1 VNRVFTLLCELTVN
15 LGMEGKGTTNVAC
28 RVQGSV
34 AGLHGCAALLVG
46 RPALARLAAL
56 LGTTELRCAPGHYL
70 WARLG
75 ARGALVVVRLLPLPP
90 EYAER
95 GCGRGDGTDGA
106 DGSDGADG
114 ADGADAL
121 PCWLSDAAA
130 CSLGLGA
137 ARAGGARE
145 AAAAARSPEL
155 VLLSGP
161 ITARAALP
169 PAASVDVSVAVVPG
183 AGADPRAA
191 RASARAAAAAPGVE
205 GPGAAGRADASRMTA
220 AELSLVSDRLVPI
233 VRANLAAQIWSEGM
247 STRASIGATALC
259 ITIGTV
265 RPRPGAA
272 AAPSAFAKVVLFDQ
286 HTAVSVTV
294 TTTPPPPPSAQGPS
308 SSPSRPADAQQPYA
322 NAAVAKWVREAGRSV
337 GGVSDELLRAALLIY
352 SALAPDSVRER
363 GGGGAVDGR
372 GGGGAEGGRGGG
384 GAEGGER
391 DAIIGI
397 VLKSPLHSEFYIVHI
412 IAINFENLWGRRYER
427 YHGNDAVGCE

>member
-1 VNRVFTLLCELTVN
+1 
-15 LGMEGKGTTNVAC
+15 MAGKGNVAVC
-28 RVQGSV
+28 RLQGCV

-46 RPALARLAAL
+46 RTALARLAAL
-56 LGTTELRCAPGHYL
+56 LGPTEPLCAPGYYL

-75 ARGALVVVRLLPLPP
+75 ASGAPVVVRLLPLPP
-90 EYAER
+90 EYAEP
-95 GCGRGDGTDGA
+95 GCGRSDGTDGA
-106 DGSDGADG
+106 DGADGADG
-114 ADGADAL
+114 SDGADAL

-130 CSLGLGA
+130 CSLG
-137 ARAGGARE
+137 RATGERE

-183 AGADPRAA
+183 AGADPREA
-191 RASARAAAAAPGVE
+191 RAGGRAASNAPGVE
-205 GPGAAGRADASRMTA
+205 GPGAAGRADASGMTS
-220 AELSLVSDRLVPI
+220 AELWLVSDRLVPI

-272 AAPSAFAKVVLFDQ
+272 AAPPAFAKVVLFDQ

-308 SSPSRPADAQQPYA
+308 AAPSRSADAQPPHA
-322 NAAVAKWVREAGRSV
+322 NADVAKWVREAGRSV
-337 GGVSDELLRAALLIY
+337 GGVSDELLRAALLIC
-352 SALAPDSVRER
+352 SALAPDCV
-363 GGGGAVDGR
+363 GGGVGGGAAD
-372 GGGGAEGGRGGG
+372 GRGGG

-397 VLKSPLHSEFYIVHI
+397 ILKSALYIFLYIINI
-412 IAINFENLWGRRYER
+412 IALNFENLW
-427 YHGNDAVGCE
+427 C

>member
-1 VNRVFTLLCELTVN
+1 
-15 LGMEGKGTTNVAC
+15 M
-28 RVQGSV
+28 QGSV

-46 RPALARLAAL
+46 RQALARLAGL
-56 LGTTELRCAPGHYL
+56 LGTTEPRCAPGHYL

-75 ARGALVVVRLLPLPP
+75 ACGALVVVRLLPLPP
-90 EYAER
+90 EYEER
-95 GCGRGDGTDGA
+95 GCGRGDGMDCA
-106 DGSDGADG
+106 DGADG

-130 CSLGLGA
+130 CSLGLGR
-137 ARAGGARE
+137 ARASGARE

-183 AGADPRAA
+183 AGADPRVA
-191 RASARAAAAAPGVE
+191 RASVRAAAAAPGVE
-205 GPGAAGRADASRMTA
+205 EPGAAGRADASRMTA

-272 AAPSAFAKVVLFDQ
+272 AAPPAFAKVVLFDQ

-294 TTTPPPPPSAQGPS
+294 TTTPPPPPSAQSPS
-308 SSPSRPADAQQPYA
+308 SSPSRPADEQPPYA
-322 NAAVAKWVREAGRSV
+322 NAEVAKWVREAGRSV

-352 SALAPDSVRER
+352 SALAPDSVR
-363 GGGGAVDGR
+363 GR

-397 VLKSPLHSEFYIVHI
+397 VLKSPLHIEFYIVHI
-412 IAINFENLWGRRYER
+412 LAMNFEDLWGRRY
-427 YHGNDAVGCE
+427 

>member
-1 VNRVFTLLCELTVN
+1 
-15 LGMEGKGTTNVAC
+15 MAGKGNVAVC
-28 RVQGSV
+28 RLQGCV

-46 RPALARLAAL
+46 RTALARLAAL
-56 LGTTELRCAPGHYL
+56 LGPTEPLCAPGYYL

-75 ARGALVVVRLLPLPP
+75 ASGAPVVVRLLPLPP
-90 EYAER
+90 EYAEP
-95 GCGRGDGTDGA
+95 GCGRSDGTDGA
-106 DGSDGADG
+106 DGADG
-114 ADGADAL
+114 SDGADAL

-130 CSLGLGA
+130 CSLG
-137 ARAGGARE
+137 RATGERE

-183 AGADPRAA
+183 AGADPREA
-191 RASARAAAAAPGVE
+191 RAGGRAASNAPGVE
-205 GPGAAGRADASRMTA
+205 GPGAAGRADASGMTS
-220 AELSLVSDRLVPI
+220 AELWLVSDRLVPI

-272 AAPSAFAKVVLFDQ
+272 AAPPAFAKVVLFDQ

-308 SSPSRPADAQQPYA
+308 AAPSRSADAQPPHA
-322 NAAVAKWVREAGRSV
+322 NADVAKWVREAGRSV
-337 GGVSDELLRAALLIY
+337 GGVSDELLRAALLIC
-352 SALAPDSVRER
+352 SALAPDCV
-363 GGGGAVDGR
+363 GGGVGGGAAD
-372 GGGGAEGGRGGG
+372 GRGGG

-397 VLKSPLHSEFYIVHI
+397 ILKSALYIFLYIVNI
-412 IAINFENLWGRRYER
+412 IALNFENLW
-427 YHGNDAVGCE
+427 C